1 MRSLI
6 PKRVIF
12 ALLLISMLALVACSS
27 DSDVSETSADDP
39 PATPAGTPTAAE
51 QAYLD
56 EVEGAAGLV
65 LENFDR
71 FAEVMMRVFGT
82 RGALFGALE
91 DAGAGTSFDSGLAAM
106 EALEPPERF
115 RDEHE
120 LALDQLREFQR
131 LDRQVGQAVEDAD
144 LVAFALASVQL
155 SELGAESPLQ
165 HSESFC
171 LARFTDAPHLC
182 ERPDFSSSGGYGE
195 DVYSIVSRIETDV
208 NPGLLGS
215 ELPALSDEEA
225 LEVLAAVAPSA
236 TDALEQIESDVRALD
251 PPAEF
256 VADHDILLEYLGDF
270 LGIATERREAAERG
284 DLEAV
289 RAQFPLLI
297 GLFCGAADELS
308 PAFTPFVV
316 VHFGGP
322 IPCGGP

>member
-1 MRSLI
+1 MIDHVRSEKRSLI

-12 ALLLISMLALVACSS
+12 SLLLVSMLALAACSS
-27 DSDVSETSADDP
+27 DSDS
-39 PATPAGTPTAAE
+39 TPTADE

-56 EVEGAAGLV
+56 EVESAAGLV
-65 LENFDR
+65 LENFDG
-71 FAEVMMRVFGT
+71 FAEVMMGVFAT
-82 RGALFGALE
+82 RGALFRALE

-120 LALDQLREFQR
+120 LALDQFREFQR
-131 LDRQVGQAVEDAD
+131 VDRQVGQAVEDAD
-144 LVAFALASVQL
+144 LVAFAFASVQL
-155 SELGAESPLQ
+155 SELSQESPLQ

-171 LARFTDAPHLC
+171 LARFANASHLC

-195 DVYSIVSRIETDV
+195 QVYSIVSRIETDV

-215 ELPALSDEEA
+215 EVPALSDEEA

-236 TDALEQIESDVRALD
+236 TDALEQIESDIRALE

-256 VADHDILLEYLGDF
+256 AADHDILVEYLGDY
-270 LGIATERREAAERG
+270 LRIATERRQAAERG
-284 DLEAV
+284 DIEAA
-289 RAQFPLLI
+289 RAQFPLLFDLI
-297 GLFCGAADELS
+297 CGAADEFS
-308 PAFTPFVV
+308 PAFAPFVV

-322 IPCGGP
+322 IPCEAL